1 MNLTIK
7 PWHEWEDWC
16 HGLYGTGTIN
26 PEQVKASV
34 ALLSDAERFRET
46 ALEMISEWPI
56 SANHNIYHLWT
67 GKRAWIGQASCC
79 YAHNATGQETR
90 EAWGLLT
97 NEIRT
102 AANEIADYVA
112 ESFRMGRTNA
122 ETLFGH

>member
-1 MNLTIK
+1 MTIT

-16 HGLYGTGTIN
+16 AGLYATGAVDS
-26 PEQVKASV
+26 EKVKASMS
-34 ALLSDAERFRET
+34 LLADVERFRET
-46 ALEMISEWPI
+46 ALEMIVEWPI
-56 SANHNIYHLWT
+56 SATHNIHYLWT

-79 YAHNATGQETR
+79 YSHNATAQETR

-102 AANEIADYVA
+102 AANDVADYVA
-112 ESFRMGRTNA
+112 ETFKMGRTNA